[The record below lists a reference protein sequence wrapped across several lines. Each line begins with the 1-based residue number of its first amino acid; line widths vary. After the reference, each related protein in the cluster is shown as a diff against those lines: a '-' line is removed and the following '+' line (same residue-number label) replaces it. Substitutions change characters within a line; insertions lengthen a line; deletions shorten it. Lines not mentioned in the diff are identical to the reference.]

1 MILQINACIIPMC
14 STAVYAAMLTKS
26 WRIYKIFD
34 TTPKL
39 KKVVIKDMRLVV
51 YILMMVSVDAFISL
65 LWYFFDSIKLRPRF
79 IYETQSQFS
88 QIIVPASYLT
98 RLSNQTGIT
107 VQNDSYSSQLK
118 LVYECTSNYNEV
130 WITILIMYKISL
142 SMYGI
147 YLAWITRNINV
158 PAMND
163 SKYLLLS
170 TYTIIICG
178 LGSMT
183 LVQLL
188 KDWPDVVQVFFS
200 IGLISATAI
209 TQCLVFVP
217 KVFIFMKL

>member
-1 MILQINACIIPMC
+1 
-14 STAVYAAMLTKS
+14 
-26 WRIYKIFD
+26 
-34 TTPKL
+34 
-39 KKVVIKDMRLVV
+39 
-51 YILMMVSVDAFISL
+51 
-65 LWYFFDSIKLRPRF
+65 
-79 IYETQSQFS
+79 
-88 QIIVPASYLT
+88 
-98 RLSNQTGIT
+98 
-107 VQNDSYSSQLK
+107 
-118 LVYECTSNYNEV
+118 
-130 WITILIMYKISL
+130 
-142 SMYGI
+142 MYGI